1 MKLCSAETLDQIMPR
16 YPAIGAAARRQVL
29 ADTEHFLRAQVRG
42 APAHV
47 RLGVVA
53 LGFGFRTWMAAAAAL
68 GRYPAM
74 ALERWDSL
82 SGGPGRAYLRLLR
95 SLAVLSYL
103 EHSLVLGGLGMAQVP
118 EQQARFRRLRAQ
130 SASATA
136 TPANT
141 TPATQS

>member
-1 MKLCSAETLDQIMPR
+1 MKLCSAETLDLIMPR
-16 YPAIGAAARRQVL
+16 YPAIGAAVRRQVL
-29 ADTEHFLRAQVRG
+29 ADTASFLHAQVRA

-53 LGFGFRTWMAAAAAL
+53 LGLGFRTWMAAASVLRRDPAA
-68 GRYPAM
+68 

-82 SGGPGRAYLRLLR
+82 GGGPGRAYLRLLR

-103 EHSLVLGGLGMAQVP
+103 EHPLVLGGLGMPQVP

-130 SASATA
+130 SA
-136 TPANT
+136 PANT